1 MYFVP
6 KLLVAILKFSVVY
19 RVMLATKQSPTSK
32 ALPAATEAEQGLMRC

>member
-6 KLLVAILKFSVVY
+6 IPLVVVLKFSVVY
-19 RVMLATKQSPTSK
+19 RVKSATKQSPISK